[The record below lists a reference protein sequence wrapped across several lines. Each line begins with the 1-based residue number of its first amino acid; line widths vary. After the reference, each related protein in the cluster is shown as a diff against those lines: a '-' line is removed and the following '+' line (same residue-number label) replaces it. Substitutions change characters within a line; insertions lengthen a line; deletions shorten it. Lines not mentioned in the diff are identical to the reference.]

1 MRWRIRAFVFRDD
14 FVKYPNTLKGK
25 GHTSPSALLRGGLR
39 RCGVGQKYASLLMAL
54 RASHLELFLK
64 AVLNRQG

>member
-25 GHTSPSALLRGGLR
+25 GHTSPSALLRGGLPR
-39 RCGVGQKYASLLMAL
+39 VQHGASLLRRSKPSL
-54 RASHLELFLK
+54 TGKVRYWKNEILGNIL
-64 AVLNRQG
+64 